1 MGTLPDI
8 SPAIIRALQLNG
20 VSDQAKNAVR
30 ELLAIVE
37 KQSDTANRGHFYDGL
52 DEWSKP
58 IYAYIRERMV
68 SHGFVNGEK
77 NQPADARYWLT
88 MFELFS
94 QVTFSKYLKT
104 DRVRHQASAYE
115 RNEAFKAELQ
125 DWVKHIDLRP
135 GLVKMTWPGWD
146 A

>member
-1 MGTLPDI
+1 MTKLPDI
-8 SPAIIRALQLNG
+8 SPTIIRALQLNG
-20 VSDQAKNAVR
+20 VSDQAKNGVW
-30 ELLAIVE
+30 ELLTLVE

-68 SHGFVNGEK
+68 SHGFVNGQKE
-77 NQPADARYWLT
+77 QPVDARYWLT

-94 QVTFSKYLKT
+94 HTTMSKHLKT
-104 DRVRHQASAYE
+104 EMVRHQASAYE

-125 DWVKHIDLRP
+125 DWVKYIDLRP
-135 GLVKMTWPGWD
+135 GLVKMPWPGWD
-146 A
+146 T